1 MLLTAAAFQ
10 APLESWFF
18 TILSNDKLSFAGV
31 AGDLVAGLVA
41 GFEML
46 LVAVGA
52 AGGGTTRT
60 GPGGLKLGELY
71 ST

>member
-41 GFEML
+41 GFEL
-46 LVAVGA
+46 LLTVGA